1 MKRNYIN
8 NIKKITFNKNV
19 DSRGVLTS
27 IEQKSDIPI
36 SIKRIFY
43 MHQITANRGGH
54 AHIETNQVLIGIS
67 GKFTLDISDGK
78 TSQTH
83 KINNPM
89 KGIYIPKMIYINM
102 LDFSKDAV
110 CLVVA
115 DTHYDMKKN
124 IHSWEEYL
132 EIIKKQGL

>member
-1 MKRNYIN
+1 MSDLDKVKWIDLPSS
-8 NIKKITFNKNV
+8 I
-19 DSRGVLTS
+19 DGRGILTA
-27 IEQKSDIPI
+27 IESTKDIPFE
-36 SIKRIFY
+36 IKRIFY
-43 MHQITANRGGH
+43 MHQIIANRGGH

-78 TSQTH
+78 TRQTH

-102 LDFSKDAV
+102 FDFSKDAV

-115 DTHYDMKKN
+115 DTHYDIKKN
-124 IHSWEEYL
+124 IQSWEEYL
-132 EIIKKQGL
+132 ELKNT

>member
-43 MHQITANRGGH
+43 MTEINSGRGGH
-54 AHIETNQVLIGIS
+54 AHIDTDQVIVCLKGSFEIKIFDGE
-67 GKFTLDISDGK
+67 KFFEKKMNSAYEGL
-78 TSQTH
+78 
-83 KINNPM
+83 
-89 KGIYIPKMIYINM
+89 YIPRMLFVDMIN
-102 LDFSKDAV
+102 FSNDCV
-110 CLVVA
+110 CLVLA
-115 DTHYDMKKN
+115 NTKYDMKKS
-124 IHSWEEYL
+124 IRDIDEYNYL
-132 EIIKKQGL
+132 LNS

>member
-1 MKRNYIN
+1 MSDLDEVKWIN
-8 NIKKITFNKNV
+8 LPSSI
-19 DSRGVLTS
+19 DERGVLTA
-27 IEQKSDIPI
+27 IESAKDIPFE
-36 SIKRIFY
+36 IKRIFY
-43 MHQITANRGGH
+43 MHQIIANRGGH

-78 TSQTH
+78 TRQTH

-102 LDFSKDAV
+102 FDFSKDAV

-115 DTHYDMKKN
+115 DTHYDIKKN
-124 IHSWEEYL
+124 IQSWEEYL
-132 EIIKKQGL
+132 ELKNA

>member
-1 MKRNYIN
+1 MSDLDAVKWIN
-8 NIKKITFNKNV
+8 LPSSI
-19 DSRGVLTS
+19 DGRGILTA
-27 IEQKSDIPI
+27 IESAKDIPFE
-36 SIKRIFY
+36 IKRIFY

-132 EIIKKQGL
+132 EIIKK